1 MKDTVLKVIAAV
13 AGLSVAGFVTSRV
26 VKNRRYKKNWREMIA
41 MDLFV
46 IRSILEGLGEPATG
60 KE

>member
-26 VKNRRYKKNWREMIA
+26 VKNRRNKKNWREMIA

-46 IRSILEGLGEPATG
+46 IRSILEGLG
-60 KE
+60 

>member
-26 VKNRRYKKNWREMIA
+26 VKNRRNKKNWREMIA

>member
-26 VKNRRYKKNWREMIA
+26 VKNRRNKRNWREMIA